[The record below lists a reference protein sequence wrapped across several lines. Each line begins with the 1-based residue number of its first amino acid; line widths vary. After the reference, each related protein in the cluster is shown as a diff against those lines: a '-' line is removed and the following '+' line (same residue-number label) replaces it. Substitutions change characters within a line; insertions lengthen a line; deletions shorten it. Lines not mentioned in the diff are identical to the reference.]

1 MYESHFQFHTRPFVA
16 APQAQHYVPTTA
28 LEQARQNL
36 IRCVERA
43 EGPGLV
49 VGPAGSGKT
58 LLCQLLADHFRRQ
71 QFQVVMLASARVSSR
86 RALFQ
91 NILFELQLP
100 YRGMAEGELRLSL
113 IDHLEPRGSSMACL
127 LLVVDEAHA
136 LPLKVLEEIR
146 LISNFIRDG
155 QPRVRLILAGSA
167 QLEERLASPKL
178 ESLQQ
183 RIAARCYLQPMN
195 REETAY
201 YIRQQIQRAGG
212 SEGLFTP
219 EALKAV
225 YSATDGVPRLVN
237 QVCDHAL
244 VLSALGGHTQL
255 GAEAIEEAWSDLQQL
270 PAPWHETSRK
280 EKAAPTT
287 AVEFGQLQEDD
298 AAEIETE
305 QISFESNAKTIPF
318 DLVQKSNDRSNPQV
332 EVRVDRNLDSIDGGI
347 GALDTAEGIE
357 FGTLGDMYED
367 AVEFEPVGDSAT
379 QVELTFTTPAN
390 PFGDG
395 FDEEEVVIDHYANLA
410 AAHVADMIDDQDGV
424 SRIAAQIAE
433 LAQQS
438 AESARPTEMSPFVME
453 PKKLDSVLPKADAS
467 ETLRVHVEN
476 VAETEGFDPASDPV
490 LPEEAIASRHAE
502 PRRPLGGNSR
512 PKRREYRTL
521 FSTLRNR

>member
-113 IDHLEPRGSSMACL
+113 IDHLEPRGSSMAGL

-255 GAEAIEEAWSDLQQL
+255 GAEAIEL
-270 PAPWHETSRK
+270 HT
-280 EKAAPTT
+280 
-287 AVEFGQLQEDD
+287 GQYAL
-298 AAEIETE
+298 ARGAERQRE
-305 QISFESNAKTIPF
+305 
-318 DLVQKSNDRSNPQV
+318 
-332 EVRVDRNLDSIDGGI
+332 
-347 GALDTAEGIE
+347 
-357 FGTLGDMYED
+357 
-367 AVEFEPVGDSAT
+367 
-379 QVELTFTTPAN
+379 
-390 PFGDG
+390 
-395 FDEEEVVIDHYANLA
+395 LA
-410 AAHVADMIDDQDGV
+410 AL
-424 SRIAAQIAE
+424 IAAGKLAGELGLRLHAGHGLNYHNVRPVATIAGMLE
-433 LAQQS
+433 LNIGHSIISRAVLVGLER
-438 AESARPTEMSPFVME
+438 AVREM
-453 PKKLDSVLPKADAS
+453 KA
-467 ETLRVHVEN
+467 L
-476 VAETEGFDPASDPV
+476 
-490 LPEEAIASRHAE
+490 L
-502 PRRPLGGNSR
+502 
-512 PKRREYRTL
+512 
-521 FSTLRNR
+521 